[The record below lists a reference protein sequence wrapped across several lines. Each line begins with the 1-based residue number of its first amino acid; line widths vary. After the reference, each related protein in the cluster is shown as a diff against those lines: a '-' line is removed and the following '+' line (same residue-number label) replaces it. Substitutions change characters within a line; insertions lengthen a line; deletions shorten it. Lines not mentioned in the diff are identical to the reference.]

1 MKQDKDILVLRAWLE
16 RLVELKEKID
26 KIESILVRLDE
37 INITKKGNINFLLGY
52 IESAR
57 ELLNK

>member
-1 MKQDKDILVLRAWLE
+1 MINQTRWIGLNNMKQDKDILVLRAWLE

-37 INITKKGNINFLLGY
+37 INITKK
-52 IESAR
+52 R
-57 ELLNK
+57 